1 MQISEARES
10 EGLPLIQTESVA
22 GGASGEGDALSLEQA
37 KKLRR
42 KKILMIIGI
51 AILSIGI
58 ILAIVLP
65 IVLHKKPVPPGPGPG
80 PKPPVDFYNPYVI
93 VTKSVEIL
101 PSRTT
106 GVMKL
111 NQQYNSEQHS

>member
-1 MQISEARES
+1 M
-10 EGLPLIQTESVA
+10 
-22 GGASGEGDALSLEQA
+22 
-37 KKLRR
+37 
-42 KKILMIIGI
+42 MIIGI

-65 IVLHKKPVPPGPGPG
+65 IVLQKKPVPPGPG

>member
-1 MQISEARES
+1 MKISEARES

-37 KKLRR
+37 KKLRK

-51 AILSIGI
+51 KILSIGI

-65 IVLHKKPVPPGPGPG
+65 IVLHKKPVPPGPGP
-80 PKPPVDFYNPYVI
+80 KPPVDFYNPYVI
-93 VTKSVEIL
+93 VPKSVEIL

-111 NQQYNSEQHS
+111 NQPYNSEQHS